1 MKPNQVL
8 LTFEER
14 DADLLAGL
22 AELAEE
28 ERRSLSAQILYML
41 DAAHALTLKG
51 EGP

>member
-22 AELAEE
+22 AE
-28 ERRSLSAQILYML
+28 RLSSRAR
-41 DAAHALTLKG
+41 G
-51 EGP
+51 